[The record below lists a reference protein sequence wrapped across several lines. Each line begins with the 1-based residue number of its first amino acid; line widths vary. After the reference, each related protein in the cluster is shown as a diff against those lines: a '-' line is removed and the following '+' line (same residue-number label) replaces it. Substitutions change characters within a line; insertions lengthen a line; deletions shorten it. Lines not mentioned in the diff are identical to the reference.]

1 MNPRELPI
9 YELREELTQA
19 LTESN
24 RFLIEAPTGS
34 GKSTQ
39 IPQMVL
45 DCGAGFPACPSP
57 QTGKSAPL
65 AGGEVVVLQPRR
77 LAARLLAKRVAF
89 ERNVKL
95 GGEVGYQV
103 RMERHVS
110 SSTMIRYVTEGI
122 LLRQFLSDPELKGIS
137 TIIFDEFHERHIYG
151 DITLARALLLQKTRP
166 DLKVIV
172 MSATLDAGPLRD
184 YLSPCCELKSEGRM
198 FPVDIHYS
206 PKRIDFKHHP
216 VWEAAADA
224 FEEAIKGGAEGDVLV
239 FMPGAYEIARTV
251 EAIRGKKCAREFAV
265 LPLHGELR
273 ANEQDAAVSDVGQRK
288 VVVATNVAE
297 TSITIDGIRVVIDS
311 GLARIAR
318 YDPRRGIDTLLI
330 ERISQA
336 SAAQR
341 AGRGGRTAPGTCLR
355 LWTEKEHAARPAQ
368 ELPEILRHDLA
379 EVVLT
384 LKASGINDIENFQW
398 LEKPNPESLERT
410 LTLLTDLGAINPP
423 RPDGHPSVGGECAAA
438 ESPPREGCAKRGVG
452 SLTEI
457 GRKMVSFPMHPRYA
471 RMLIAGEKYECVR
484 QACLIAALTQGRSI
498 LERNKGKQTRGQRD
512 DLLGDDDVSD
522 FKRLMRAW
530 VFADK
535 NNYRADACRRLGI
548 HGGAAR
554 QVKPLYE
561 RFLKIAEEAG
571 LTINRR
577 PPEDEDLQKCILVA
591 FSDHVAKRRDQ
602 GTLHC
607 EVVHNRSGDLDRDSM
622 VRDADL
628 FVAAQIAEIEGSRD
642 LNVRLNLCT
651 AIEEEWLEELFPD
664 DVVEKEETI
673 FNPILKRAVSKH
685 WKEFRGLELH
695 SKVTQDVDPQQAAE
709 IIAIEVISGRL
720 TIPKWDDQVE
730 KWIARVNC
738 LAAACPDYGIP
749 EIDDEARE
757 AMIQEI
763 CLGAV
768 CRRDLKDRPVW
779 KVVKSWLT
787 PVQREMVDKQVP
799 EKIKLPSGFGCRVRY
814 ELGQPPVIAATIQKL
829 YGLEESPKI
838 AFGTLPVVVEALAPN
853 QRPQQKTTDMKS
865 FWANSYPLLKKEL
878 KGRYPK
884 HEWR

>member
-1 MNPRELPI
+1 MNPKKLPI
-9 YELREELTQA
+9 YELRGELTEA
-19 LTESN
+19 LRSEN
-24 RFLIEAPTGS
+24 RLLIEAPTGS

-45 DCGAGFPACPSP
+45 DCGA
-57 QTGKSAPL
+57 
-65 AGGEVVVLQPRR
+65 AGPGEVVILQPRR

-89 ERNVKL
+89 ERGVEL
-95 GGEVGYQV
+95 GGEVGYQI

-110 SSTMIRYVTEGI
+110 SKTMIRYVTEGI
-122 LLRQFLSDPELKGIS
+122 LLRRFLSDPQLKGVS

-151 DITLARALLLQKTRP
+151 DITLARALLLQQTRP
-166 DLKVIV
+166 GLKVIV

-184 YLSPCCELKSEGRM
+184 YLAPCRELKSEGRM
-198 FPVDIHYS
+198 YPVEIEYS
-206 PKRIDFKHHP
+206 PKRIDFRHHP

-224 FEEAIKGGAEGDVLV
+224 FEKAIEGGAQGDVLV

-251 EAIRGKKCAREFAV
+251 EAIRGKKCARDFAV

-273 ANEQDAAVSDVGQRK
+273 AAEQDAAVGDVGQRK

-297 TSITIDGIRVVIDS
+297 TSITIDGIRIVIDS

-318 YDPRRGIDTLLI
+318 YDPRRGIDTLLV

-341 AGRGGRTAPGTCLR
+341 AGRGGRTAPGKCMR
-355 LWTEKEHAARPAQ
+355 LWIEKEHAARSAQ

-384 LKASGINDIENFQW
+384 LKASGIDDIENFQW

-410 LTLLTDLGAINPP
+410 LTLLTDLGALSNPP
-423 RPDGHPSVGGECAAA
+423 RPDGHPSAGGDCAAD
-438 ESPPREGCAKRGVG
+438 SPPAEGCAKRGAG

-471 RMLIAGEKYECVR
+471 RMLLAGEQYECVR

-512 DLLGDDDVSD
+512 DLLGGDDISD

-530 VFADK
+530 VYADK
-535 NNYRADACRRLGI
+535 NNFRADACRRLGI
-548 HGGAAR
+548 HGAAAR

-561 RFLKIAEEAG
+561 RFLKIAEDEG
-571 LTINRR
+571 LKINSR
-577 PPEDEDLQKCILVA
+577 PPEDEDLQKCILTA
-591 FSDHVAKRRDQ
+591 FSDQVAKRRDA

-607 EVVHNRSGDLDRDSM
+607 QVVHGRTGDLDRDSM
-622 VRDADL
+622 VRDAEL
-628 FVAAQIAEIEGSRD
+628 FVAAEIAEIEGSRE

-651 AIEEEWLEELFPD
+651 AIKEEWLEELFPD
-664 DVVEKEETI
+664 DVVEKNEAV
-673 FNPILKRAVSKH
+673 FNPILKRVVSKH
-685 WKEFRGLELH
+685 WKEFRGLELQ
-695 SKVTQDVDPQQAAE
+695 SKCTQEVDPQQAAE
-709 IIAIEVISGRL
+709 IIAAEVISGRMEL
-720 TIPKWDDQVE
+720 PNWDEQIE
-730 KWIARVNC
+730 RWIARVNC
-738 LAAACPDYGIP
+738 LALNCPDYGIP

-763 CLGAV
+763 CLGSV
-768 CRRDLKDRPVW
+768 CRKDLKDRPVK

-787 PVQREMVDKQVP
+787 PVQRDMVDKQAP
-799 EKIKLPSGFGCRVRY
+799 ERIKLPSGMNVQVRY
-814 ELGQPPVIAATIQKL
+814 EAGLPPVIAATIQKL
-829 YGLEESPKI
+829 YGLEESPRI
-838 AFGTLPVVVEALAPN
+838 GFGQIPVVVEALAPN

-865 FWANSYPLLKKEL
+865 FWATAYPLLKKEL

>member
-1 MNPRELPI
+1 MNPKELPI
-9 YELREELTQA
+9 YELRDELTEA
-19 LTESN
+19 LRSEN
-24 RFLIEAPTGS
+24 RLLIEAPTGS

-45 DCGAGFPACPSP
+45 DGGA
-57 QTGKSAPL
+57 TGP
-65 AGGEVVVLQPRR
+65 GEVVVLQPRR

-89 ERNVKL
+89 ERGVEL

-110 SSTMIRYVTEGI
+110 STTMIRYVTEGI
-122 LLRQFLSDPELKGIS
+122 LLRQFLSDPQLKGVS
-137 TIIFDEFHERHIYG
+137 AVIFDEFHERHIYG
-151 DITLARALLLQKTRP
+151 DITLARALLLQKERP

-184 YLSPCCELKSEGRM
+184 YLAPCRELKSEGRM
-198 FPVDIHYS
+198 YPVEIEYS
-206 PKRIDFKHHP
+206 PKRIDFNHHP

-224 FEEAIKGGAEGDVLV
+224 FEKAIEGGAEGDVLV

-251 EAIRGKKCAREFAV
+251 EAIRGKRCARDFAV

-273 ANEQDAAVSDVGQRK
+273 ANEQDAAVGDVGRRK

-318 YDPRRGIDTLLI
+318 YDPRRGIDTLLV

-341 AGRGGRTAPGTCLR
+341 AGRGGRTAPGKCMR

-384 LKASGINDIENFQW
+384 LKASGITDIKNFQW
-398 LEKPNPESLERT
+398 LEKPDELSLQKTR
-410 LTLLTDLGAINPP
+410 TLLTDLGALDADENITKL
-423 RPDGHPSVGGECAAA
+423 GH
-438 ESPPREGCAKRGVG
+438 RMI
-452 SLTEI
+452 L
-457 GRKMVSFPMHPRYA
+457 FPMHPRYA
-471 RMLIAGEKYECVR
+471 RMLLAGEEYECVR

-498 LERNKGKQTRGQRD
+498 LERNKGKKTRGQRD
-512 DLLGDDDVSD
+512 DLLGNDDISD

-530 VFADK
+530 VYAEK
-535 NNYRADACRRLGI
+535 NNFRADACRRLGI
-548 HGGAAR
+548 HGAAAR

-561 RFLKIAEEAG
+561 RFLKIAEREG

-577 PPEDEDLQKCILVA
+577 PPEDFQLQKCILTA
-591 FSDHVAKRRDQ
+591 FSDQVAKRRDA

-607 EVVHNRSGDLDRDSM
+607 EVVHGRAGDLERDSV

-628 FVAAQIAEIEGSRD
+628 FVAAQIAEIEGSRE
-642 LNVRLNLCT
+642 LNVRLSLCT

-664 DVVEKEETI
+664 DIDAHKKTI
-673 FNPILKRAVSKH
+673 FNPMLKRVVTKR
-685 WKEFRGLELH
+685 WTEFRGLELDAIY
-695 SKVTQDVDPQQAAE
+695 SQEVDEQEAAE
-709 IIAIEVISGRL
+709 IIAGEVLAGRL
-720 TIPKWDDQVE
+720 SLPKWDEQIE
-730 KWIARVNC
+730 KWINRVNC
-738 LAAACPDYGIP
+738 LAQNCPDYGIP

-763 CLGAV
+763 CFGAV
-768 CRRDLKDRPVW
+768 CRKDLKERPV
-779 KVVKSWLT
+779 KNVVKSWLT
-787 PVQREMVDKQVP
+787 PVQRDMVDKQAP
-799 EKIKLPSGFGCRVRY
+799 EKITLPSGFGARVRY
-814 ELGQPPVIAATIQKL
+814 EPGQPPVLSATIQKL
-829 YGLEESPKI
+829 YGLEETPRI
-838 AFGTLPVVVEALAPN
+838 GFGQIPVVVEALAPN

-865 FWANSYPLLKKEL
+865 FWANSYPLIKKEL

>member
-1 MNPRELPI
+1 MNPKELPI
-9 YELREELTQA
+9 YELRDELTEA
-19 LTESN
+19 LRTEN
-24 RFLIEAPTGS
+24 RLLIEAPTGS

-39 IPQMVL
+39 IAQMVL
-45 DCGAGFPACPSP
+45 DGGA
-57 QTGKSAPL
+57 TGP
-65 AGGEVVVLQPRR
+65 GEVVVLQPRR
-77 LAARLLAKRVAF
+77 LAARLLARRVAF
-89 ERNVKL
+89 ERNVEL

-110 SSTMIRYVTEGI
+110 ERTMIRYVTEGI
-122 LLRQFLSDPELKGIS
+122 LLRQFLSDPDLKGVS

-151 DITLARALLLQKTRP
+151 DITLARALLLQQTRP
-166 DLKVIV
+166 DLNVIV

-184 YLSPCCELKSEGRM
+184 YLTPCRELKSEGRM
-198 FPVDIHYS
+198 YPVEIEYS

-224 FEEAIKGGAEGDVLV
+224 FEQAIEGGAEGDVLV

-251 EAIRGKKCAREFAV
+251 EAIRGRKCARDFAV

-273 ANEQDAAVSDVGQRK
+273 ANEQDAAVGDCGQRK
-288 VVVATNVAE
+288 CVVATNVAE

-318 YDPRRGIDTLLI
+318 YDPRRGIDTLLV

-341 AGRGGRTAPGTCLR
+341 AGRGGRTAPGVCMR
-355 LWTEKEHAARPAQ
+355 LWTEKEHAARPTQ

-384 LKASGINDIENFQW
+384 LKASGITDIENFQW
-398 LEKPNPESLERT
+398 LEKPDPISLERT
-410 LTLLTDLGAINPP
+410 LTLLTDLGAITPDP
-423 RPDGHPSVGGECAAA
+423 SRPDGHPSHGGEYVNA
-438 ESPPREGCAKRGVG
+438 EPPPAEGCAKRGVG

-471 RMLIAGEKYECVR
+471 RMLLAGEEYECVR

-512 DLLGDDDVSD
+512 DLLGEDDVSD

-530 VFADK
+530 VFAEK
-535 NNYRADACRRLGI
+535 NGFRADACRKLGI

-561 RFLKIAEEAG
+561 RFLKIAESEG
-571 LTINRR
+571 LTINTR
-577 PPEDEDLQKCILVA
+577 PPEDEQLQKCILTA
-591 FSDHVAKRRDQ
+591 FSDQVAKRRDA

-607 EVVHNRSGDLDRDSM
+607 ELVHGRTGDLDRDSM
-622 VRDADL
+622 VRDAEL
-628 FVAAQIAEIEGSRD
+628 FVAAQIAEIEGSRE

-664 DVVEKEETI
+664 DMDAHKKTI
-673 FNPILKRAVSKH
+673 FNPMLKRVVTKR
-685 WKEFRGLELH
+685 WTEFRGLELDAIF
-695 SKVTQDVDPQQAAE
+695 SQEVDEQEAAE
-709 IIAIEVISGRL
+709 IIAAEVIAGRL
-720 TIPKWDDQVE
+720 EIPKWDE
-730 KWIARVNC
+730 HIERWITRVNC
-738 LAAACPDYGIP
+738 LAQNCPETGIP

-768 CRRDLKDRPVW
+768 CRKDLKERPVK

-787 PVQREMVDKQVP
+787 SVQRDMVDKQAP
-799 EKIKLPSGFGCRVRY
+799 EKITLPSGFGCRVRY
-814 ELGQPPVIAATIQKL
+814 EPNQPPTISATIQKL

-838 AFGTLPVVVEALAPN
+838 GFGQIPVVVEALAPN

-865 FWANSYPLLKKEL
+865 FWANSYPMLKKEL